1 MITLKE
7 LNGSKEHS
15 LADDYNT
22 VHRILENKIAA
33 WQNAK
38 EDVAKAKKMEYYLRL
53 FKYSSIYGAN
63 TALAQPQYQKILT
76 ADALEMIT
84 NEVGNRLGIKN
95 YNLFQNQHFWYKKE
109 SQSRWGADDVF
120 EAELAK
126 FLQIAAEQAIVKE
139 DFPRIDLGVSI
150 IGSQK
155 ANIDQQGLKQ
165 LEKMPERLT
174 KLITKEIAA
183 NSQAIIDK
191 TSLDSDIITR
201 PEARSAKVDVT
212 GYNVKWVIAAE
223 IKPEWQDF
231 INTFTGVNCTVKNY
245 RGNSQYEAIHLGNS
259 NLYKSFYA
267 TLTSYLDFNSA
278 SAAHMFYHTIY
289 SPNNNTGDT
298 PQHIM
303 HIRFMY
309 ELTGNGLYDDQGH
322 RLDAANFFIYN
333 DPTSENIYVRST
345 KAMIIE
351 AVSKT
356 QNRVNNALYSN
367 VVLLKNNFN

>member
-1 MITLKE
+1 MTLKE
-7 LNGSKEHS
+7 LNGSKKHS
-15 LADDYNT
+15 LADDYNA
-22 VHRILENKIAA
+22 VHRQLENKIAL

-38 EDVAKAKKMEYYLRL
+38 EDIAKAKKMEYYLRL
-53 FKYSSIYGAN
+53 FKYSSIHGADA
-63 TALAQPQYQKILT
+63 ALAQLQYQKILT
-76 ADALEMIT
+76 ADALELIA
-84 NEVGNRLGIKN
+84 NEVGKRLGIKN

-109 SQSRWGADDVF
+109 SQSRWGADDIF

-126 FLQIAAEQAIVKE
+126 FLQIAAEQAVKKE
-139 DFPRIDLGVSI
+139 DFPKINLGVSI

-155 ANIDQQGLKQ
+155 ANIDQRGLKY
-165 LEKMPERLT
+165 LEKMPDQLI
-174 KLITKEIAA
+174 KLISKELADD
-183 NSQAIIDK
+183 SQKIINE
-191 TSLDSDIITR
+191 TSIDSDIITR

-212 GYNVKWVIAAE
+212 GYNAKWVIAAD

-245 RGNSQYEAIHLGNS
+245 RGNSKYEAIHLGNS

-267 TLTSYLDFNSA
+267 TLTSYLDFTAA

-289 SPNNNTGDT
+289 SPNNDKGDN

-309 ELTGNGLYDDQGH
+309 ELTGNGLYDDQGY
-322 RLDAANFFIYN
+322 RLDEANFFIYN

-351 AVSKT
+351 AVYKT
-356 QNRVNNALYSN
+356 QNKVNNALYSN
-367 VVLLKNNFN
+367 VVQIGRAHV